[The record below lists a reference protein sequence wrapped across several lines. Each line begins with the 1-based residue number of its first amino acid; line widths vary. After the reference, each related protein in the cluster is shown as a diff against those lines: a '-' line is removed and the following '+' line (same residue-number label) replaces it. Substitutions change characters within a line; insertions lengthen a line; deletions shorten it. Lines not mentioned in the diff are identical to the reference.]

1 LDLSQAAAVKGYEII
16 LTMPEPM
23 SLERRKYMK
32 AFDVEPE
39 KSAVISGGQKGPH
52 RIQGIG
58 AGFIPEV

>member
-1 LDLSQAAAVKGYEII
+1 
-16 LTMPEPM
+16 MPEPM
-23 SLERRKYMK
+23 PLERRKYMK